1 METITLP
8 ACDPTAL
15 EQACALLRA
24 GRLVAFPTDTVYGVG
39 VLLSLGSGQAR
50 AVARLYAVKGRPEGK
65 GIPILLASL
74 ADLAL
79 VVEDVNETAAR
90 LAAAFWP
97 GPLTLVLPK
106 GPAVPSEISRTSTVA
121 VRVPA
126 HPLARALI
134 AAAGAP
140 LAVTSANRSGEPPTT
155 DPVVVRRTLGGRI
168 AAILDGGKAF
178 GGVPSTIVDCSAPG
192 AAPFSVLRS
201 GPISAAALATA
212 TGRDVLRA
220 CETRRPTRGQ

>member
-1 METITLP
+1 MGDWRPTETITLP
-8 ACDPTAL
+8 ASDPTAL

-39 VLLSLGSGQAR
+39 ALLSLGPGPAR

-74 ADLAL
+74 ADLPL
-79 VVEDVNETAAR
+79 VAEDVNETAAR

-106 GPAVPSEISRTSTVA
+106 GPAVPAEISRTSTVA

-126 HPLARALI
+126 HPLAQSLI

-155 DPVVVRRTLGGRI
+155 DPAVVRRTLGGRI
-168 AAILDGGKAF
+168 AAVLDGGEAF

-192 AAPFSVLRS
+192 AAPFAVLRS
-201 GPISAAALATA
+201 GPISAAALAA
-212 TGRDVLRA
+212 AAGRDVL
-220 CETRRPTRGQ
+220 